1 MNPYLLL
8 APVGG
13 ALAAAG
19 LIVAVLWWRGA
30 DPTAGRSRTAASKV
44 LGSGVATQRRR
55 RLVQAVLAVAVGMLA
70 WWLSGWPIGG
80 IAVAAGVFFL
90 PFFFT
95 VGRITA
101 RRIDK
106 LEALEEWVRRLADTM
121 AAGGAATATIVRSA
135 DRAPE
140 AIRPEV
146 RELAGRLGTARW
158 DRVAAL
164 RSFANRID
172 DSLADLIVLSL
183 GIAVSARASDRVPA
197 VLRQVAAAAA
207 EEVRARRQVEV
218 ERAAPRNEA
227 RVLVLLVVVAVG
239 VMVVFTNF
247 TASYSTG
254 VGQAF
259 LAILVLLMAFA
270 LWMIRKYS
278 LGERT
283 PRVLSAAD
291 LEPREDQR

>member
-106 LEALEEWVRRLADTM
+106 LEALEDWVRRLADTM
-121 AAGGAATATIVRSA
+121 AAGGAAMATIVRSA

-183 GIAVSARASDRVPA
+183 EIAVSARASDRVPA

-254 VGQAF
+254 VGQAV

-291 LEPREDQR
+291 LEPREDRR